1 MTAWKGALNLARMI
15 DEERDDALIDQREAA
30 RRMGCGLYSIH
41 WLIRRGELRA
51 FRINGMLRISPL
63 DLRRYLQQ
71 HVAGS
76 EPGVFRGRPKRRE
89 ST

>member
-1 MTAWKGALNLARMI
+1 
-15 DEERDDALIDQREAA
+15 
-30 RRMGCGLYSIH
+30 
-41 WLIRRGELRA
+41 
-51 FRINGMLRISPL
+51 MLRISPL

-76 EPGVFRGRPKRRE
+76 ELGVFRGRPKRRE